1 MMPSE
6 PDKKMDELLRT
17 YARKRREDAGE
28 PIEMHPATRRLLQA
42 EAARLRPREAT
53 PRRTPWSWLLL
64 RWPRVAFA
72 VGVFALLAVAVWNW
86 IPDRSP
92 SSSPSLFAKK
102 DQAEKA
108 ASQAPILARNG
119 MAAPKAQLGGRAEQ
133 DTELAKRPQPEAEAL
148 SARPLDE
155 DRSADSLRAGV
166 AQADIK
172 LKEESAARGLRLRQA
187 PAGGLKDAEAGAAA
201 DSYSKLPLAQA
212 SPVTN
217 AVPFFESADGPYRGA
232 TRQPSDLRRITPPAS
247 PSPNTSTVLAFDT
260 RNNEAKGGRADF
272 GVEKRDGAALV
283 TLDDRSPARA
293 RATGASEILIAKE
306 PTQPPAAAKQYFRFK
321 RQAEL
326 EKSAPAKTAKESAP
340 PTVLLTFDLEQD
352 GDRVRVIDTDGSV
365 YAGRFLTGAEIG
377 QARAAQ
383 LGEELNRP
391 ALAGAEPRRQSNPAE
406 LSTRYFNFTG
416 SGPPTTNRVFR
427 ASGTNRTIGQFVTIE
442 ASLSGGLAAVTNG
455 DARGLRPAGTPP
467 PPGALPAD
475 ANSKIPAP
483 APLSAAV
490 VISEMR
496 ESQRL
501 VGTLRIGA
509 SNETQLI
516 AVPMAK

>member
-28 PIEMHPATRRLLQA
+28 PLEMHPATRRLLQA
-42 EAARLRPREAT
+42 EAARLRPREAM
-53 PRRTPWSWLLL
+53 PRRTLWSWLEL

-86 IPDRSP
+86 IPDRSQP
-92 SSSPSLFAKK
+92 SSPSLFAKK

-108 ASQAPILARNG
+108 ASQAPLLERNG
-119 MAAPKAQLGGRAEQ
+119 MAAPKAQLDGRAEQ
-133 DTELAKRPQPEAEAL
+133 DKELAKRPQPGAEAL
-148 SARPLDE
+148 SARPRDE

-166 AQADIK
+166 AQTDIK
-172 LKEESAARGLRLRQA
+172 LKEESAARELRQRGFTYSA
-187 PAGGLKDAEAGAAA
+187 PGGAAAA

-217 AVPFFESADGPYRGA
+217 VVPFFESASGPDRGA
-232 TRQPSDLRRITPPAS
+232 TRQPSDLRKITPPAT
-247 PSPNTSTVLAFDT
+247 PSPNTSTVLSFDP

-272 GVEKRDGAALV
+272 GVEKRDGAAIV
-283 TLDDRSPARA
+283 TLDDRSAARA
-293 RATGASEILIAKE
+293 RGTGESGILIAKE
-306 PTQPPAAAKQYFRFK
+306 QTQPPAAAKQYFRFK

-326 EKSAPAKTAKESAP
+326 ERSAPAKTATESPP

-377 QARAAQ
+377 HARAAQ

-391 ALAGAEPRRQSNPAE
+391 ALAGAEPRPQSNPAE

-427 ASGTNRTIGQFVTIE
+427 ASGTNRTFGQLVTIE
-442 ASLSGGLAAVTNG
+442 ASLSGGVEAVTNG
-455 DARGLRPAGTPP
+455 DPRGLRPAGTPP

-483 APLSAAV
+483 TPLSTTV
-490 VISEMR
+490 VASEVR
-496 ESQRL
+496 ESRRL
-501 VGTLRIGA
+501 VGLVRIGA
-509 SNETQLI
+509 ASEVKLI